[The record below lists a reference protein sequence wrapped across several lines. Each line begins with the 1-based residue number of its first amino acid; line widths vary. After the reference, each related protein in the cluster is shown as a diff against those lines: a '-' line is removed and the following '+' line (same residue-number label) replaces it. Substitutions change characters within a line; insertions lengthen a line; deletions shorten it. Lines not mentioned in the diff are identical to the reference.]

1 MNDIIARLSQPNPVT
16 SDMGADELRQRL
28 LTMQQKLQRA
38 NFPVI
43 VLFAGVDAAGKGE
56 TANLLQKWMS
66 PRQIVTRA
74 YGERS
79 PEELE
84 RPEYWRYW
92 RDLPP
97 HGAIGIFLS
106 AWYSRPL
113 LDRVYENISPER
125 FDEEL
130 ETVRSFERAL
140 TDDGALLLKFW
151 MHLDS
156 EAQKKR
162 LESLA
167 EDPLQSWRVTDRDW
181 KHWRLYDRFMPA
193 AHQLIQATDSE
204 LTPWFVIDG
213 SRQKKRGMIVGQTLL
228 QQVEARLDSEKPRP
242 HRKLP
247 EFESTGASEKVLPQL
262 DMSLELERDAY
273 REQRVRWQARLNE
286 LFRKAREE
294 NLSTVLVFEGW
305 DAGGKG
311 GAIRRV
317 TDALDARSYEVI
329 QVAAPTDE
337 EHAHHYLWRFWR
349 HVPRAGRFTIYD
361 RSWYGRVLVERIEGF
376 ASDQEWRR
384 AFDEINEFEKEL
396 SEGGSLVIKFWLHI
410 TPDEQAERFEARAN
424 TPHKQWKLTDE
435 DWRNREKWDQYEE
448 AVEDMVR
455 LTDTDH
461 APWNLI
467 EGNDKRFARVKVL
480 ECVCNAMAKRLSQ
493 D

>member
-140 TDDGALLLKFW
+140 TDDGALLPGKLAQEIAVRLAKANGDKGSSARITRALILSVPPSMADGEITAKGNLNFRKL
-151 MHLDS
+151 LDRR
-156 EAQKKR
+156 AA
-162 LESLA
+162 LL
-167 EDPLQSWRVTDRDW
+167 D
-181 KHWRLYDRFMPA
+181 RLYAPDDPA
-193 AHQLIQATDSE
+193 VI
-204 LTPWFVIDG
+204 FV
-213 SRQKKRGMIVGQTLL
+213 Q
-228 QQVEARLDSEKPRP
+228 
-242 HRKLP
+242 
-247 EFESTGASEKVLPQL
+247 
-262 DMSLELERDAY
+262 
-273 REQRVRWQARLNE
+273 
-286 LFRKAREE
+286 
-294 NLSTVLVFEGW
+294 
-305 DAGGKG
+305 
-311 GAIRRV
+311 
-317 TDALDARSYEVI
+317 
-329 QVAAPTDE
+329 
-337 EHAHHYLWRFWR
+337 
-349 HVPRAGRFTIYD
+349 
-361 RSWYGRVLVERIEGF
+361 
-376 ASDQEWRR
+376 
-384 AFDEINEFEKEL
+384 
-396 SEGGSLVIKFWLHI
+396 
-410 TPDEQAERFEARAN
+410 
-424 TPHKQWKLTDE
+424 
-435 DWRNREKWDQYEE
+435 
-448 AVEDMVR
+448 
-455 LTDTDH
+455 
-461 APWNLI
+461 
-467 EGNDKRFARVKVL
+467 
-480 ECVCNAMAKRLSQ
+480 
-493 D
+493 